1 MTWWTRFRLWW
12 NKKSGGTPLSNETPV
27 QVAPMLNCPLW
38 GVTTPDTCD
47 TCPFFGGR
55 IAPPPHAPPNT
66 LAVIK
71 CRFNGRVTPPE
82 QRVLDRHTEQ
92 GLDVDIF
99 RCVSCG
105 NPYLD
110 IVGLDVPVC
119 PRNLCQ
125 SRVQYAGVS
134 LLTSARRDTLS
145 PRRGRRRR
153 EDEDRLPNGNDEE
166 RDEEGSWDAKV
177 ESVRSGVQEA
187 PPGQAAGEEAGEGSR
202 GV

>member
-1 MTWWTRFRLWW
+1 MNWWTRFRLWW
-12 NKKSGGTPLSNETPV
+12 NKKSGGKPLSNETVV
-27 QVAPMLNCPLW
+27 QIAPMLNCPLW

-55 IAPPPHAPPNT
+55 IAPSSNAPPNT

-82 QRVLDRHTEQ
+82 QRTLDLHAAH

-110 IVGLDVPVC
+110 LMGLDVPVC

-145 PRRGRRRR
+145 PRRGRRRPGD
-153 EDEDRLPNGNDEE
+153 ESLGLDGNEEDRD
-166 RDEEGSWDAKV
+166 DEGSWDARV
-177 ESVRSGVQEA
+177 ESVRPSVQEA
-187 PPGQAAGEEAGEGSR
+187 PAGQAAGEEAGQGSR

>member
-1 MTWWTRFRLWW
+1 MIWLDRLRLWW
-12 NKKSGGTPLSNETPV
+12 NKKAGGTPLSNETPV
-27 QVAPMLNCPLW
+27 QIAPMLNCPLW

-47 TCPFFGGR
+47 TCPYFGGR
-55 IAPPPHAPPNT
+55 IAPHSNAPPNT

-82 QRVLDRHTEQ
+82 KRVLDRYEAH
-92 GLDVDIF
+92 GLEVDIF

-110 IVGLDVPVC
+110 VMGLDVPVC

-134 LLTSARRDTLS
+134 LLASAKRDTLS
-145 PRRGRRRR
+145 PRRGRRRQGEETPWSNGTE
-153 EDEDRLPNGNDEE
+153 ED
-166 RDEEGSWDAKV
+166 RDEEGSWDAGIQ
-177 ESVRSGVQEA
+177 SVRPGVPEA